1 MKVHF
6 QKKEVKEVITLEQIQ
21 KRLAEAIKQSG
32 MTQNA
37 IANALGVKH
46 VQISCYVHGKKM
58 PALDTL
64 ANLCRVLDIDANYI
78 LCLTD

>member
-1 MKVHF
+1 M
-6 QKKEVKEVITLEQIQ
+6 ITIEQIQ

-32 MTQNA
+32 MTQTQLA
-37 IANALGVKH
+37 QKLGISY

-64 ANLCRVLDIDANYI
+64 ANLCKILDVDTNYI
-78 LCLTD
+78 LCQDLQL